1 MYNNTK
7 PRAIV
12 FDALKKAFP
21 YFMPE
26 GDDSTGVF
34 YSAQVGTSDE
44 FNVLIRINVGHRDTN
59 EVTFGV
65 VDDEREQF
73 LYNDMDKKKQ
83 IWCYSENRKQDA
95 EQIEKMLDEVGV
107 QFEKASGQKYIKPSL
122 VFGYDEL
129 FKLI

>member
-1 MYNNTK
+1 MTQAKTEKIKCQCGN
-7 PRAIV
+7 
-12 FDALKKAFP
+12 
-21 YFMPE
+21 
-26 GDDSTGVF
+26 
-34 YSAQVGTSDE
+34 
-44 FNVLIRINVGHRDTN
+44 
-59 EVTFGV
+59 V
-65 VDDEREQF
+65 VDVTLLDSVNVTLDPNLKNLIMERKINNFYCLNCGAKNELIKQF